1 MKNLDELDVVIVG
14 SGAAGSLLA
23 AKLSQAGRSVLILEG
38 GPQRVADDLYSSQ
51 IWARRIHWTGPPT
64 DTGGRKIHVPD

>member
-23 AKLSQAGRSVLILEG
+23 AKLSQAGKSVLILEG
-38 GPQRVADDLYSSQ
+38 GPQRVAED
-51 IWARRIHWTGPPT
+51 
-64 DTGGRKIHVPD
+64 